1 MSEVKYGK
9 LRIIA
14 SYTCNFISK
23 SLQGG
28 KSMVAFCST
37 VQIFQ
42 WFFCVASP
50 DCEEIPKIEFVFQAR
65 RKEIKF
71 HISY

>member
-14 SYTCNFISK
+14 SYTCNFISN

-28 KSMVAFCST
+28 KSMVDFCST

-42 WFFCVASP
+42 WFFRVASP
-50 DCEEIPKIEFVFQAR
+50 DCEEIPK
-65 RKEIKF
+65 
-71 HISY
+71 

>member
-14 SYTCNFISK
+14 SYNCNFISK
-23 SLQGG
+23 LLQGG

-42 WFFCVASP
+42 WFFGVGSL
-50 DCEEIPKIEFVFQAR
+50 DCEEIPKYNLYFKPGE
-65 RKEIKF
+65 RK
-71 HISY
+71 